1 MMNTQR
7 ISSSSGKP
15 LEPNAPASVSA
26 PARSGGRWGANVDA
40 VLGVA
45 TVVLLLLLILE
56 ILVKFVGPGFQELDQ
71 HYSAMTLDERRL
83 AREWNAKDFE
93 RTWRQMVETQA
104 AQEKIQPTVKSE
116 YIGQANF
123 PYGDSIE
130 ITSVERSPDRMI
142 VRGHY
147 NLVSAD
153 RAQLALLITTTNT
166 AIQPYEP
173 MRRANIWKGS
183 GDFTLMRLH
192 EVPGLPHL
200 NMYST
205 NADTPFAELY
215 FGTKEQAAEESK
227 LDLTHS
233 Q

>member
-1 MMNTQR
+1 MNTQR
-7 ISSSSGKP
+7 ISSSSGKA
-15 LEPNAPASVSA
+15 LETRAPAGVAA
-26 PARSGGRWGANVDA
+26 PARSGGGWGANIDA
-40 VLGVA
+40 VLKVA
-45 TVVLLLLLILE
+45 TVLLVSLLFLQILRT
-56 ILVKFVGPGFQELDQ
+56 IVDPGFQAPGCR
-71 HYSAMTLDERRL
+71 YSEMTSDERQL
-83 AREWNAKDFE
+83 ARGRNGKEFE
-93 RTWRQMVETQA
+93 RTWRQMVEREA
-104 AQEKIQPTVKSE
+104 AREKIQPTVKSE

-130 ITSVERSPDRMI
+130 ITSVERSPGRMI

-153 RAQLALLITTTNT
+153 RAQLALLITTTNAAT
-166 AIQPYEP
+166 QPYEP

-192 EVPGLPHL
+192 VIPGLPHL

-205 NADTPFAELY
+205 NAETPFAKLC
-215 FGTKEQAAEESK
+215 FGTKEEAAEEGK
-227 LDLTHS
+227 LSLAHS